1 MELQGLSSMQVRS
14 CKMDKVTFI
23 EVEGLEH
30 AVIEN
35 ADGSFTTMLK
45 TTYDELKANEAETI

>member
-1 MELQGLSSMQVRS
+1 
-14 CKMDKVTFI
+14 MDKVTFI

-35 ADGSFTTMLK
+35 ADGFFTTMLK
-45 TTYDELKANEAETI
+45 TEYDRRQAEQSTPIVE

>member
-1 MELQGLSSMQVRS
+1 
-14 CKMDKVTFI
+14 MDKVTFI

-45 TTYDELKANEAETI
+45 TEYDRRQAEQSTPIVVNEAETI